1 MPSSSAQR
9 HEAVASAIDPVKFTH
24 RDAKIARAAWET
36 ANIVDRAC
44 GCRDG
49 KGRLSLQ
56 AWLFP
61 LFWLRACQ
69 LQRKARFGMHIA
81 L

>member
-24 RDAKIARAAWET
+24 RHAKIARAAWEMP
-36 ANIVDRAC
+36 NIVDRTC
-44 GCRDG
+44 RSRDG
-49 KGRLSLQ
+49 KERLSVQ

-61 LFWLRACQ
+61 LF
-69 LQRKARFGMHIA
+69 
-81 L
+81 